1 MIEPVQA
8 MQVTLKD
15 NFIIFSYQG
24 SDNITYQAQK
34 NLFKEKT
41 GLTIENVG
49 SDVPAYGLL
58 LNQFGSEL
66 VCGHIID
73 NVIGYLKGAEL
84 ENIVLII
91 DFDGITNISKSFCE
105 QYFKFLL
112 TTKSKVISIN
122 QDINIIIAF
131 SKYVNSMI
139 DYQDD
144 VK

>member
-58 LNQFGSEL
+58 LKQFGSEL

-112 TTKSKVISIN
+112 TI
-122 QDINIIIAF
+122 
-131 SKYVNSMI
+131 
-139 DYQDD
+139 
-144 VK
+144 